1 MRTAFVIDASVIISW
16 CDPREKSEYG
26 HKILECLEKNLASAP
41 IICCMEVNNVFWQ
54 FEKRGIFT
62 QGMAQKAIGFVSSL
76 PIILDDKPIEFRMPR
91 VAELANNHDL
101 TIYDSCYL
109 ELAVRLGLPLA
120 TMDKRLHESAEN
132 AGLSLY
138 EG

>member
-1 MRTAFVIDASVIISW
+1 MRAAFVIDASVIISW

-26 HKILECLEKNLASAP
+26 YKVLGCLEKNLAAAP
-41 IICCMEVNNVFWQ
+41 IICCMEVNNVLRQ

-76 PIILDDKPIEFRMPR
+76 PIRLDDKPIEFRMPR
-91 VAELANNHDL
+91 VAELASKHDL

-109 ELAVRLGLPLA
+109 ELALRLGLPLA
-120 TMDKRLHESAEN
+120 TADKGLSEAVKS